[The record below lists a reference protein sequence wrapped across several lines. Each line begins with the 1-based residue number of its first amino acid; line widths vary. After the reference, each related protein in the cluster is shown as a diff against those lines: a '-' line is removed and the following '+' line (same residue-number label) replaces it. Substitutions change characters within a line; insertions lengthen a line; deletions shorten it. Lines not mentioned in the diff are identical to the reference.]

1 MTIMHSSLIVL
12 QDCDLLNLAE
22 RPEKLVITSIGV
34 PPIAI
39 RPSVF
44 MDGGTQRS
52 AGQKFNHI
60 FVV

>member
-1 MTIMHSSLIVL
+1 ML

-22 RPEKLVITSIGV
+22 RPEKLVLTNIGV

-52 AGQKFNHI
+52 AQHKFNNI
-60 FVV
+60 FVCCVA